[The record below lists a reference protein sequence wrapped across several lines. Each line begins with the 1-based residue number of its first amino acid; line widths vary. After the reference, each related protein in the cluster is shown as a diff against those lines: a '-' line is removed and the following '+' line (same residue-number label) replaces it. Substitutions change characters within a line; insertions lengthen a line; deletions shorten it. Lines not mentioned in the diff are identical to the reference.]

1 MKRSLMVI
9 SLALFICI
17 AFACERRSQEVVK
30 ESKTNS
36 EADVTA
42 IKALINKW
50 GQLSNADDID
60 GIMSVFYA
68 ENSVVMPPHESIYKG
83 KEAILRLY
91 QEYRKLNKDHYDG
104 SVVEDVRVSGDLAV
118 ARGMDTGITTPRSG
132 GEPVPFNQKW
142 LMVFERQFDGT
153 WKCISEMWNENPTQ
167 SGSVEQELIKLEK
180 GWNDALVNH
189 DWAFIDQ
196 ILADDYLTTDSDGVV
211 ANKAQEMVILRTG
224 EEAVTSWEADNFMV
238 RVYGDTAVVTYRW
251 TYEGQIRGKASAGQ
265 ERYTDTWVWRG
276 GRWQVVAAHASR
288 IARK

>member
-1 MKRSLMVI
+1 MVI
-9 SLALFICI
+9 SLALFVCL
-17 AFACERRSQEVVK
+17 ALACERRSQEVGR
-30 ESKTNS
+30 ESKADI
-36 EADVTA
+36 EADVRA
-42 IKALINKW
+42 IKALINEW
-50 GQLSNADDID
+50 GQLSDADDID

-68 ENSVVMPPHESIYKG
+68 ENSIIMPPNESIHQG
-83 KEAILRLY
+83 KEAIRLFY
-91 QEYRKLNKDHYDG
+91 QEYRKSNKDHYDS
-104 SVVEDVRVSGDLAV
+104 SVVEDVRASGDLAV

-132 GEPVPFNQKW
+132 GEAVKFNQKW
-142 LMVFERQFDGT
+142 LMVFERQSDGT

-224 EEAVTSWEADNFMV
+224 EEAVTSVEADDFMV
-238 RVYGDTAVVTYRW
+238 RVYSDTAVVTYRW
-251 TYEGQIRGKASAGQ
+251 AYNGQQRGKVSVGQ
-265 ERYTDTWVWRG
+265 ERYTDTWVRRG

-288 IARK
+288 LARK